1 MVGDGADTLF
11 WHDLWLGGVSFRV
24 RFSRLFELAVG
35 KSCTVSYMSSYGWD
49 VGGRVGGGEG
59 YTVSNAYQLLTSQDS
74 PQVDSVEALV
84 WYIHVPIKVS
94 IFAWRLL
101 RDRLPTRTN
110 LVHRGVLPG
119 AAAGCLSGCGVIE
132 TSQHLFI
139 SVIFMALF
147 GIRWYASKAL
157 FFAACS
163 VVFYVDHME

>member
-1 MVGDGADTLF
+1 M
-11 WHDLWLGGVSFRV
+11 
-24 RFSRLFELAVG
+24 
-35 KSCTVSYMSSYGWD
+35 
-49 VGGRVGGGEG
+49 
-59 YTVSNAYQLLTSQDS
+59 
-74 PQVDSVEALV
+74 DSVEALV

-147 GIRWYASKAL
+147 GIRCGLGLESQAQTLFMSQIISFSSLILQVVCEQGAL
-157 FFAACS
+157 FCS
-163 VVFYVDHME
+163 LFGCFLRGSYGMIVIIGCLTIQLVP